1 MDFALIF
8 TLFVGA
14 LSFGA
19 SGCLIGCMPI
29 LSPLVASSTL
39 KNENMRVWLA
49 SLAMGRV
56 AGYMS
61 IAALSFAGLGYIK
74 SLIGSTESISKFFGA
89 FVILVSVILLVQ
101 AFYPFLHKC
110 GAKGK
115 SFVSPFGI
123 GLGLSFSFCPAVLQL
138 VSISGASNSIAFS
151 LLCGVVFGVGVSIVP
166 TLFYGFALYPL
177 IKNGVIE
184 LMRYK
189 KTLEIASA
197 LLLAVTGVA
206 IFFGLLRI

>member
-19 SGCLIGCMPI
+19 SGCLIGCMPV
-29 LSPLVASSTL
+29 LSPLVASNAL
-39 KNENMRVWLA
+39 KNENMKVWLA

-56 AGYMS
+56 SGYIL
-61 IAALSFAGLGYIK
+61 IALLSFAGLGYIK
-74 SLIGSTESISKFFGA
+74 SLLGSAESISQFFGA
-89 FVILVSVILLVQ
+89 FVILVSIVLLVQ

-110 GAKGK
+110 GAKGMGTAT
-115 SFVSPFGI
+115 PFGI
-123 GLGLSFSFCPAVLQL
+123 GLGLSFSFCPAVLSL
-138 VSISGASNSIAFS
+138 VSISGASGNIAFS
-151 LLCGVVFGVGVSIVP
+151 LLCGVVFGVGVSVVP

-177 IKNGVIE
+177 IKNGVME

-189 KTLEIASA
+189 KTLEITSA
-197 LLLAVTGVA
+197 LLLGVAGVA